1 MWAHWKI
8 FEKLKEVEKHMYI
21 PVPRPGMLA
30 KFVLY
35 MFKNLADKFLQ
46 MDR

>member
-1 MWAHWKI
+1 
-8 FEKLKEVEKHMYI
+8 MYI
-21 PVPRPGMLA
+21 PIPRPGMLA

-35 MFKNLADKFLQ
+35 MFKNLADTSLQ